1 MISRNQLGFNLIQI
15 CPPVAQLLSSL
26 FTLCNQGN
34 HRNHL
39 KIFAI
44 CHFLSSCLWLML
56 VFLVIW
62 LDWQVIFNLKISR
75 SRSTETCIGFVLM
88 TPAIILSL
96 LEILKKTNLTAIIIQ
111 HWWFKYFFKGQK
123 RGKFV
128 LKNFRQRPDFSVSVN
143 YDDWLIDL
151 Q

>member
-1 MISRNQLGFNLIQI
+1 MGDFLEKKLGINLIQI
-15 CPPVAQLLSSL
+15 CSTVAQLLPSL

-62 LDWQVIFNLKISR
+62 LDWQVTFNPKVPRKKLR
-75 SRSTETCIGFVLM
+75 YWDYCIGFVLM

-111 HWWFKYFFKGQK
+111 VGIDDSSISWGKEVNWFK
-123 RGKFV
+123 RIS
-128 LKNFRQRPDFSVSVN
+128 D
-143 YDDWLIDL
+143 
-151 Q
+151 